1 MVRLNSKM
9 LLKSFKNTLL
19 MTTAPLFTALLLLRS
34 SRSGKLFNGDADPMG
49 AGGDGALESDSNFIA
64 SGEEAV
70 FNSP

>member
-19 MTTAPLFTALLLLRS
+19 MTTPLFTALLLLRS